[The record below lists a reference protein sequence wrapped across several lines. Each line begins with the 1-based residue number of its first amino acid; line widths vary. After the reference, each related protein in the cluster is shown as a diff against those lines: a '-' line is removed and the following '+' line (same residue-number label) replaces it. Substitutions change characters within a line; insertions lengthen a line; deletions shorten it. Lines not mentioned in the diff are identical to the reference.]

1 MKTLIPE
8 VDAPMGEIMVV
19 DDNLRLSHELA
30 LVLEA
35 AGWSVRCADDGESL
49 RAQVAQKVPAI
60 VVLDLNLPCEDGIS
74 LCQWL
79 RRTYPQIGIV
89 MLTARVMGVDRT
101 EGYVAGADI
110 YLTKPTRP
118 EELLAVVRNLLRRSQ
133 VGAPISEQSQTLPWT
148 LHVKALRL
156 LSPQSDMLSLTP
168 SECVLLQTLASANGV
183 CTYVQLFDRM
193 GSEGLNDNMDKARLE
208 VLVSR
213 LRRKL
218 ATFEG
223 QGFEIKTA
231 HGKGYVLTCPLAVKT
246 N

>member
-1 MKTLIPE
+1 MKTNNPN

-19 DDNLRLSHELA
+19 DDNLRLSHELS

-60 VVLDLNLPCEDGIS
+60 VVLDLNLPGEDGIS
-74 LCQWL
+74 LCEWL

-133 VGAPISEQSQTLPWT
+133 AMAPVLSYSEELPWT

-168 SECVLLQTLASANGV
+168 SECVLLKTLASANGV

-193 GSEGLNDNMDKARLE
+193 GSEGLNDNLDKARLE

-223 QGFEIKTA
+223 HRFEIKTA
-231 HGKGYVLTCPLAVKT
+231 HGKGYVLTCPLALKA

>member
-1 MKTLIPE
+1 MKTLISN
-8 VDAPMGEIMVV
+8 VDAQMGEIMVV
-19 DDNLRLSHELA
+19 DDNLRLSHELS
-30 LVLEA
+30 LVLEE
-35 AGWSVRCADDGESL
+35 AGWSVRCAEDGESL
-49 RAQVAQKVPAI
+49 RAQMAQRVPAI
-60 VVLDLNLPCEDGIS
+60 VVLDLNLPGEDGIS
-74 LCQWL
+74 LCEWL
-79 RRTYPQIGIV
+79 RKTYPQIGIV

-118 EELLAVVRNLLRRSQ
+118 EELLAVVRHLLRRSQ
-133 VGAPISEQSQTLPWT
+133 VTAPISEQSQALPWT

-168 SECVLLQTLASANGV
+168 SECELLQTLACANGV
-183 CTYVQLFDRM
+183 CSYDQFFDKM
-193 GSEGLNDNMDKARLE
+193 GSEGLNDNLDKARLE

-231 HGKGYVLTCPLAVKT
+231 HGKGYVLTCPLAVKAT
-246 N
+246 